1 MHLRFTKKKHLLRFD
16 DKKNAP
22 QIERGN
28 IRVSNDKNILSVL
41 IIIPH
46 LESSIIPQD
55 FLK

>member
-1 MHLRFTKKKHLLRFD
+1 MI
-16 DKKNAP
+16 KKNAP

-28 IRVSNDKNILSVL
+28 IRVSNDKNILAVL
-41 IIIPH
+41 IIIPHLDSSIIIPH

>member
-1 MHLRFTKKKHLLRFD
+1 MI
-16 DKKNAP
+16 KKNAP